1 MQIKYTHAFSLFEIL
16 LSLALLSIL
25 SIFMLKPYTTNSL
38 ALRQANLHIQ
48 TLQQEINKQA
58 YYAFLQKKPLNQQ
71 TLTSL
76 LQNAQINTNRF
87 SLTWQNNRLVLQ
99 IGKKKLNMI
108 IRQTNTNHYV
118 ITCNPSH
125 ELCRKIYHRKHAKWL
140 IFL

>member
-1 MQIKYTHAFSLFEIL
+1 MQIKYTHAFSLLEIL
-16 LSLALLSIL
+16 LSLTLLSIL
-25 SIFMLKPYTTNSL
+25 SIVMLKPYTTQSL

-76 LQNAQINTNRF
+76 LQNAQINTNLF

-125 ELCRKIYHRKHAKWL
+125 DLCRKIYHRKHAK
-140 IFL
+140 

>member
-1 MQIKYTHAFSLFEIL
+1 MQIKYTHAFSLLEIL
-16 LSLALLSIL
+16 LSLTLLSIL
-25 SIFMLKPYTTNSL
+25 SIVMLKPYTTQSL

-76 LQNAQINTNRF
+76 LQNAQINTNLF

>member
-1 MQIKYTHAFSLFEIL
+1 MQIKYTHAFSLLEIL
-16 LSLALLSIL
+16 LSLTLLSIL
-25 SIFMLKPYTTNSL
+25 SIVMLKPYTTQSL

-76 LQNAQINTNRF
+76 LQNAQINTNLF
-87 SLTWQNNRLVLQ
+87 SFTWQNNRLVLQ

-125 ELCRKIYHRKHAKWL
+125 DLCRKIYHRKHAK
-140 IFL
+140 

>member
-1 MQIKYTHAFSLFEIL
+1 MQIKYTHAFSLLEIL
-16 LSLALLSIL
+16 LSLTLLSIL
-25 SIFMLKPYTTNSL
+25 SIVMLKPYTTNSL

-76 LQNAQINTNRF
+76 LQNAQINTNLF

-125 ELCRKIYHRKHAKWL
+125 DLCRKIYHRKHAKWL

>member
-1 MQIKYTHAFSLFEIL
+1 MQIKYTHAFSLLEIL
-16 LSLALLSIL
+16 LSLTLLSIL

-125 ELCRKIYHRKHAKWL
+125 DLCGKIYHRKHTK
-140 IFL
+140 

>member
-1 MQIKYTHAFSLFEIL
+1 MQIKYTHAFSLLEIL
-16 LSLALLSIL
+16 LSLTLLSIL
-25 SIFMLKPYTTNSL
+25 SIFMLKPYTTQSL

-76 LQNAQINTNRF
+76 LQNTQINTNLF

-125 ELCRKIYHRKHAKWL
+125 DLCRKIYHRKHAK
-140 IFL
+140 

>member
-1 MQIKYTHAFSLFEIL
+1 MQIKYTHAFSLLEIL
-16 LSLALLSIL
+16 LSLTLLSIL
-25 SIFMLKPYTTNSL
+25 SIVMLKPYTTNSL

-76 LQNAQINTNRF
+76 LQNAQINTNLF

-99 IGKKKLNMI
+99 IGKEKLNMI

-125 ELCRKIYHRKHAKWL
+125 DLCRKIYHRKHAKWL

>member
-1 MQIKYTHAFSLFEIL
+1 MQIKYTHAFSLLEIL
-16 LSLALLSIL
+16 LSLTLLSIL
-25 SIFMLKPYTTNSL
+25 SIVMLKPYTTQSL

-76 LQNAQINTNRF
+76 LQNAQINTNLF

-125 ELCRKIYHRKHAKWL
+125 DLCRKIYHRKHTK
-140 IFL
+140 

>member
-16 LSLALLSIL
+16 LSLTLLSIL
-25 SIFMLKPYTTNSL
+25 SIVMLKPYTTQSL

-76 LQNAQINTNRF
+76 LQNAQINTNLF

-125 ELCRKIYHRKHAKWL
+125 DLCRKIYHRKHAK
-140 IFL
+140 

>member
-1 MQIKYTHAFSLFEIL
+1 MQIKYTHAFSLLEIL

-125 ELCRKIYHRKHAKWL
+125 DLCRKIYHRKHAKWL

>member
-1 MQIKYTHAFSLFEIL
+1 MQIKYTHAFSLLEIL
-16 LSLALLSIL
+16 LSLTLLSIL
-25 SIFMLKPYTTNSL
+25 SIFMLKPYTTQSL

-76 LQNAQINTNRF
+76 LQNAQINTNLF

-125 ELCRKIYHRKHAKWL
+125 DLCRKIYHRKHAK
-140 IFL
+140 

>member
-1 MQIKYTHAFSLFEIL
+1 MQIKYTHAFSLLEIL

-76 LQNAQINTNRF
+76 LQNAQINTNLF

-99 IGKKKLNMI
+99 MGKKKLNMI

-125 ELCRKIYHRKHAKWL
+125 DLCRKIYHRKHAK
-140 IFL
+140 

>member
-1 MQIKYTHAFSLFEIL
+1 MQIKYTHAFSLLEIL
-16 LSLALLSIL
+16 LSLTLLSIL
-25 SIFMLKPYTTNSL
+25 SIVMLKPYTTNSL

-76 LQNAQINTNRF
+76 LQNAQINTNLF

-125 ELCRKIYHRKHAKWL
+125 DLCRKIYHRKHAK
-140 IFL
+140 

>member
-1 MQIKYTHAFSLFEIL
+1 MQIKYTHAFSLLEIL
-16 LSLALLSIL
+16 LSLTLLSIL
-25 SIFMLKPYTTNSL
+25 SIVMLKPYTTQSL

-76 LQNAQINTNRF
+76 LQNAQINTNLF

-125 ELCRKIYHRKHAKWL
+125 ELCRKIYHRKHAK
-140 IFL
+140 

>member
-16 LSLALLSIL
+16 LSLTLLSIL
-25 SIFMLKPYTTNSL
+25 SIVMLKPYTTQSL

-76 LQNAQINTNRF
+76 LQNTQINTNLF
-87 SLTWQNNRLVLQ
+87 SFTWKNNRLVLQ

-125 ELCRKIYHRKHAKWL
+125 DLCRKIYHRKHAK
-140 IFL
+140 

>member
-1 MQIKYTHAFSLFEIL
+1 MQIKYTHAFSLLEIL
-16 LSLALLSIL
+16 LSLTLLSIL
-25 SIFMLKPYTTNSL
+25 SIVMLKPYTTNSL

-76 LQNAQINTNRF
+76 LQNAQINTNLF

-99 IGKKKLNMI
+99 IGKEKLNMI

-125 ELCRKIYHRKHAKWL
+125 DLCRKIYHRKHAK
-140 IFL
+140 